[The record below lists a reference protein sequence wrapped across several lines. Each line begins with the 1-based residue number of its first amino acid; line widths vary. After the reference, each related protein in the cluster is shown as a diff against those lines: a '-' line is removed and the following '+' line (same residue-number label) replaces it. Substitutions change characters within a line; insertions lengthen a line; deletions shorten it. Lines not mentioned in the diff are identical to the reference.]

1 MEFKLKKRK
10 YNCIDFIGIPMR
22 CTPVSA
28 SLVTLQK
35 ILTALAN
42 VFQVIATAFFVNNA
56 IDYVNGRTE
65 FNNVIIW
72 FAVMV
77 GLIAWKRISWNIGRV
92 FLARVEN
99 ITSEKV
105 RKEMIKKVGKIDYY
119 LIEDNKTKK
128 LINVVYNDIEKTI
141 SEMFQRTLNLF
152 LYIIRIFGI
161 LIIIFN
167 QIWWLALVI
176 MALVIPLI
184 IISLINGKKVYKA
197 DKEYEEFNRHTMY
210 YSEVLTSRDSVNER
224 TLYGYSDY
232 VNDKW
237 EKSYTSGRNVKF
249 KARYKSV
256 LNSNI
261 GSLTSILL
269 TMIMILIMVPLVVDG
284 QMSLGMFIALA
295 TALFDIVKLMGIEMT
310 RVVTQLAK
318 YNSYMKDFTKFIN
331 LPEIDGATELPEKFD
346 FRFESLEIK
355 NLKFKYPN
363 TDKYIINGL
372 NLKIEDGKHYIFVG
386 ENGAGKSTII
396 KIITGLFDDYEGEI
410 LINNKNIKEYSKAQL
425 KYIYSGV
432 YQDFAKYN
440 ISIKDNIAIGN
451 FEEFDNIELIRE
463 KTKLL
468 GIDDDFVKLKNG
480 YNTMVGKLHD
490 ESVDLSGG
498 QWQKVAMARALV
510 SNASIQILDEPTS
523 ALDPISESTLY
534 EEFEKISKGRTT
546 IFISHRLGAVKIADY
561 IYLIHNGVVEE
572 SGTHDELIKNNG
584 MYTEMYNS
592 QKEWYIGGNE

>member
-1 MEFKLKKRK
+1 M
-10 YNCIDFIGIPMR
+10 
-22 CTPVSA
+22 A
-28 SLVTLQK
+28 
-35 ILTALAN
+35 
-42 VFQVIATAFFVNNA
+42 
-56 IDYVNGRTE
+56 
-65 FNNVIIW
+65 
-72 FAVMV
+72 
-77 GLIAWKRISWNIGRV
+77 
-92 FLARVEN
+92 
-99 ITSEKV
+99 
-105 RKEMIKKVGKIDYY
+105 
-119 LIEDNKTKK
+119 
-128 LINVVYNDIEKTI
+128 
-141 SEMFQRTLNLF
+141 
-152 LYIIRIFGI
+152 YI
-161 LIIIFN
+161 
-167 QIWWLALVI
+167 
-176 MALVIPLI
+176 
-184 IISLINGKKVYKA
+184 
-197 DKEYEEFNRHTMY
+197 
-210 YSEVLTSRDSVNER
+210 
-224 TLYGYSDY
+224 
-232 VNDKW
+232 
-237 EKSYTSGRNVKF
+237 
-249 KARYKSV
+249 
-256 LNSNI
+256 
-261 GSLTSILL
+261 
-269 TMIMILIMVPLVVDG
+269 
-284 QMSLGMFIALA
+284 
-295 TALFDIVKLMGIEMT
+295 
-310 RVVTQLAK
+310 
-318 YNSYMKDFTKFIN
+318 
-331 LPEIDGATELPEKFD
+331 
-346 FRFESLEIK
+346 EIK